1 MPRKHRKA
9 DTARATLPMATPV
22 AAMNLAPE
30 LRILPNLAI
39 HNINFPHD
47 TAKGTWIQVKAV
59 TTKVRVGLAGTLP
72 AAPKHVTMSFHTASG
87 EITALAVQNAGYSIY
102 GGAST
107 SLELRNVVVLPEAE
121 SDGGVARGAC
131 VAEATFVFK
140 FGVTAAQIPGLT
152 KDIPVWLRFTVNGSP
167 DLYVD
172 SPPFRLVA
180 RNCTDRNPKAKKRVL
195 ATQKMITQVLSRDR
209 GAIVLAL
216 ARARTAR
223 RTSTPT
229 PTLTLTLTLSR
240 CPPTSSS

>member
-1 MPRKHRKA
+1 M
-9 DTARATLPMATPV
+9 ATLV

-30 LRILPNLAI
+30 LCILPNLAI

-47 TAKGTWIQVKAV
+47 TDTKGTWIQVKAV

-102 GGAST
+102 GPAST

-140 FGVTAAQIPGLT
+140 FGVTALQILGDT
-152 KDIPVWLRFTVNGSP
+152 DTPVWLRFTVDGSP
-167 DLYVD
+167 HLYVNTD
-172 SPPFRLVA
+172 NFRLVS
-180 RNCTDRNPKAKKRVL
+180 RNDPKRKPGGAPAKPPKGKQL
-195 ATQKMITQVLSRDR
+195 LLDAQKKITQVLSR
-209 GAIVLAL
+209 GAMF
-216 ARARTAR
+216 
-223 RTSTPT
+223 
-229 PTLTLTLTLSR
+229 
-240 CPPTSSS
+240 

>member
-1 MPRKHRKA
+1 M
-9 DTARATLPMATPV
+9 ATLV

-30 LRILPNLAI
+30 LCILPNLAI

-47 TAKGTWIQVKAV
+47 TDTKGTWIQVKAV

-102 GGAST
+102 GPAST

-140 FGVTAAQIPGLT
+140 FGVTAAQIPGLKKET
-152 KDIPVWLRFTVNGSP
+152 PVWLRFTVNGSP

-180 RNCTDRNPKAKKRVL
+180 RNCTNRNPKAKKRVL
-195 ATQKMITQVLSRDR
+195 ATQKLITQVLSRDR

-229 PTLTLTLTLSR
+229 PTLTLTLPLPLSR